1 VRGVDFAVDD
11 GEIVGFLGPNGAGKT
26 TTLRMLTTLLK
37 PTAGRARIAGADL
50 LRDPVGVRRRIGYV
64 AQAIGASAG
73 GSDPNCRVDEELQ
86 IQAQLYRLPPSEA
99 AVRTDL
105 LIRQLE
111 LTGLERRLVKTL
123 SGGQRRRLDIALGLV
138 HSPRVVFLDE
148 PTTGLDPHSRSNL
161 WHHIRALRE
170 TMGTTIF
177 LSTHYLE
184 EADSLCDRILV
195 IDHGKIIAT
204 GSPEALKR
212 RISGDVVTLSVTGD
226 PKIASKVLAEVPAV
240 REITVDGQVLRLS
253 VERGEEALPGML
265 RALDGEAITM
275 ESVQLARPTLDDVF
289 LTLTGRS
296 LRDDSPVSNDGTSAA
311 AEAPA
316 TLDDRTSAP
325 ADARTRAPAN
335 AWPPTPPDAWPPT
348 PPDAWEPTPPDAW
361 PPTSSDARPPAPAD
375 AGAPT
380 PGDVWPPTTAD
391 DRNRAA
397 ADVWPP
403 TPTGAWAPTPGDVW
417 PPIPTDAWEPTP
429 PDGRP
434 PAPGDEDPDTKPIRA
449 VPMHPGP
456 AHTLPAHTELAHT
469 QPIYTAQAYTGPIY
483 TDPINTEP
491 GGSARNGRR
500 PIR

>member
-1 VRGVDFAVDD
+1 VRGVDFAVDE

-73 GSDPNCRVDEELQ
+73 GSDPNCRIDEELQ

-99 AVRTDL
+99 ALRTDL
-105 LIRQLE
+105 LTRQLE

-226 PKIASKVLAEVPAV
+226 PKIASKVLAELPAV

-296 LRDDSPVSNDGTSAA
+296 LRDDSPVANDGTPAA

-335 AWPPTPPDAWPPT
+335 ARPPT

-361 PPTSSDARPPAPAD
+361 PPKPPDARPPA
-375 AGAPT
+375 
-380 PGDVWPPTTAD
+380 PGDVWPPTPAD

-403 TPTGAWAPTPGDVW
+403 TPTGAWAPAPGDVW
-417 PPIPTDAWEPTP
+417 PPIPPDAWEPTP

-434 PAPGDEDPDTKPIRA
+434 PAPGNEDPDTEPIRA
-449 VPMHPGP
+449 VPTHPSR
-456 AHTLPAHTELAHT
+456 ADTDEDHTQPAHT
-469 QPIYTAQAYTGPIY
+469 QPIHIGQAYPDPIHADPIY
-483 TDPINTEP
+483 TYPINTEP